1 MNQEQE
7 DLVKSINFANEF
19 IKIVR
24 GFKLDQERQDSLP
37 QEVKEYLA
45 NEHLNKLITDQG
57 LEPEMLVWGLL
68 HMIEIL
74 LKFADLQPNDLV
86 EIIQRNNIGRVSVDG
101 DQTPFEVQ
109 ALELLYLLDV
119 DPSIKDHCRTL
130 YLKLFSPEMAVKQ
143 IVDALKCRV
152 TTI

>member
-1 MNQEQE
+1 MNQEQQ

-45 NEHLNKLITDQG
+45 NEHLNQLITDQG

-86 EIIQRNNIGRVSVDG
+86 EIMEKFVQTLTNENG
-101 DQTPFEVQ
+101 D
-109 ALELLYLLDV
+109 
-119 DPSIKDHCRTL
+119 KD
-130 YLKLFSPEMAVKQ
+130 Y
-143 IVDALKCRV
+143 D
-152 TTI
+152 

>member
-45 NEHLNKLITDQG
+45 NEHLNQLITDQG

-86 EIIQRNNIGRVSVDG
+86 EIMEKFVQTLTNENG
-101 DQTPFEVQ
+101 D
-109 ALELLYLLDV
+109 
-119 DPSIKDHCRTL
+119 KD
-130 YLKLFSPEMAVKQ
+130 Y
-143 IVDALKCRV
+143 D
-152 TTI
+152 

>member
-45 NEHLNKLITDQG
+45 NEHLNQLITDQG

-74 LKFADLQPNDLV
+74 LKFANLQPNDLV
-86 EIIQRNNIGRVSVDG
+86 EIMEKFVQTLTNENG
-101 DQTPFEVQ
+101 D
-109 ALELLYLLDV
+109 
-119 DPSIKDHCRTL
+119 KD
-130 YLKLFSPEMAVKQ
+130 Y
-143 IVDALKCRV
+143 D
-152 TTI
+152 

>member
-45 NEHLNKLITDQG
+45 NEHLNQLITDQG

-86 EIIQRNNIGRVSVDG
+86 EIMEKFVQTLTNEKG
-101 DQTPFEVQ
+101 DKN
-109 ALELLYLLDV
+109 YD
-119 DPSIKDHCRTL
+119 
-130 YLKLFSPEMAVKQ
+130 
-143 IVDALKCRV
+143 
-152 TTI
+152 

>member
-37 QEVKEYLA
+37 QEIKEYLA
-45 NEHLNKLITDQG
+45 NEHLNQLITDQG

-74 LKFADLQPNDLV
+74 LKFANLQPNDLV
-86 EIIQRNNIGRVSVDG
+86 EIMDKFVESISNENG
-101 DQTPFEVQ
+101 D
-109 ALELLYLLDV
+109 
-119 DPSIKDHCRTL
+119 KD
-130 YLKLFSPEMAVKQ
+130 Y
-143 IVDALKCRV
+143 D
-152 TTI
+152 

>member
-1 MNQEQE
+1 MNQEQM
-7 DLVKSINFANEF
+7 DLIKSINFANEF

-74 LKFADLQPNDLV
+74 LNVAELEPNDLV
-86 EIIQRNNIGRVSVDG
+86 EIMEKFVEQISNSNG
-101 DQTPFEVQ
+101 DQT
-109 ALELLYLLDV
+109 
-119 DPSIKDHCRTL
+119 
-130 YLKLFSPEMAVKQ
+130 
-143 IVDALKCRV
+143 
-152 TTI
+152 

>member
-45 NEHLNKLITDQG
+45 NEHLNKMISDQN

-74 LKFADLQPNDLV
+74 LKFANLQPNDLV
-86 EIIQRNNIGRVSVDG
+86 EIMEKFVQTLTNEKG
-101 DQTPFEVQ
+101 DKN
-109 ALELLYLLDV
+109 YD
-119 DPSIKDHCRTL
+119 
-130 YLKLFSPEMAVKQ
+130 
-143 IVDALKCRV
+143 
-152 TTI
+152 

>member
-37 QEVKEYLA
+37 QEIKEYLA
-45 NEHLNKLITDQG
+45 NEHLNQLSTDQG

-74 LKFADLQPNDLV
+74 LKFANLQPNDLV
-86 EIIQRNNIGRVSVDG
+86 EIMDKFVESISNGNG
-101 DQTPFEVQ
+101 D
-109 ALELLYLLDV
+109 
-119 DPSIKDHCRTL
+119 KD
-130 YLKLFSPEMAVKQ
+130 Y
-143 IVDALKCRV
+143 D
-152 TTI
+152 

>member
-37 QEVKEYLA
+37 QEIKEYLA
-45 NEHLNKLITDQG
+45 NEHLNKMISDQN

-74 LKFADLQPNDLV
+74 LNVADLQPNDLV
-86 EIIQRNNIGRVSVDG
+86 EIMEKFVQTLTNENG
-101 DQTPFEVQ
+101 D
-109 ALELLYLLDV
+109 
-119 DPSIKDHCRTL
+119 KD
-130 YLKLFSPEMAVKQ
+130 Y
-143 IVDALKCRV
+143 D
-152 TTI
+152 

>member
-45 NEHLNKLITDQG
+45 NEHLNKMISDQN

-86 EIIQRNNIGRVSVDG
+86 EIMEKFVQTLTNEKG
-101 DQTPFEVQ
+101 D
-109 ALELLYLLDV
+109 
-119 DPSIKDHCRTL
+119 KD
-130 YLKLFSPEMAVKQ
+130 Y
-143 IVDALKCRV
+143 D
-152 TTI
+152 

>member
-37 QEVKEYLA
+37 QEIKEYLA
-45 NEHLNKLITDQG
+45 NEHLNQLITDQG
-57 LEPEMLVWGLL
+57 LEPEMLVWGLF

-74 LKFADLQPNDLV
+74 LKFANLQPNDLV
-86 EIIQRNNIGRVSVDG
+86 EIMDKFVESITNGNG
-101 DQTPFEVQ
+101 D
-109 ALELLYLLDV
+109 
-119 DPSIKDHCRTL
+119 KD
-130 YLKLFSPEMAVKQ
+130 Y
-143 IVDALKCRV
+143 D
-152 TTI
+152 

>member
-45 NEHLNKLITDQG
+45 NEHLNKMISDQN

-86 EIIQRNNIGRVSVDG
+86 EIMEKFVQTLTNEKG
-101 DQTPFEVQ
+101 DKN
-109 ALELLYLLDV
+109 YD
-119 DPSIKDHCRTL
+119 
-130 YLKLFSPEMAVKQ
+130 
-143 IVDALKCRV
+143 
-152 TTI
+152 

>member
-37 QEVKEYLA
+37 QEIKEYLA
-45 NEHLNKLITDQG
+45 NEHLNQLITDQG

-74 LKFADLQPNDLV
+74 LKFANLQPNDLV
-86 EIIQRNNIGRVSVDG
+86 EIMDKFVESINNGNG
-101 DQTPFEVQ
+101 D
-109 ALELLYLLDV
+109 
-119 DPSIKDHCRTL
+119 KD
-130 YLKLFSPEMAVKQ
+130 Y
-143 IVDALKCRV
+143 D
-152 TTI
+152 

>member
-37 QEVKEYLA
+37 QEIKEYLA
-45 NEHLNKLITDQG
+45 NEHLNKLIADQG

-74 LKFADLQPNDLV
+74 LKFANLQPNDLV
-86 EIIQRNNIGRVSVDG
+86 EIMDKFVESITNGNG
-101 DQTPFEVQ
+101 D
-109 ALELLYLLDV
+109 
-119 DPSIKDHCRTL
+119 KD
-130 YLKLFSPEMAVKQ
+130 Y
-143 IVDALKCRV
+143 D
-152 TTI
+152 

>member
-7 DLVKSINFANEF
+7 DLIKSINFANEF
-19 IKIVR
+19 IKIIR

-37 QEVKEYLA
+37 QEIKEYLA

-74 LKFADLQPNDLV
+74 LKFANLQPNDLV
-86 EIIQRNNIGRVSVDG
+86 EIMEKFVQTLTNENG
-101 DQTPFEVQ
+101 D
-109 ALELLYLLDV
+109 
-119 DPSIKDHCRTL
+119 KD
-130 YLKLFSPEMAVKQ
+130 Y
-143 IVDALKCRV
+143 D
-152 TTI
+152 

>member
-1 MNQEQE
+1 MNQEQQ

-24 GFKLDQERQDSLP
+24 GFKADQERKDSLP

-45 NEHLNKLITDQG
+45 NEHLNQLITDQG

-74 LKFADLQPNDLV
+74 LKFANLQPNDLV
-86 EIIQRNNIGRVSVDG
+86 EIMDKFVESITNGNG
-101 DQTPFEVQ
+101 D
-109 ALELLYLLDV
+109 
-119 DPSIKDHCRTL
+119 KD
-130 YLKLFSPEMAVKQ
+130 Y
-143 IVDALKCRV
+143 D
-152 TTI
+152 

>member
-37 QEVKEYLA
+37 QEIKEYLA
-45 NEHLNKLITDQG
+45 NEHLNKLIADQG

-74 LKFADLQPNDLV
+74 LKFANLQPNDLV
-86 EIIQRNNIGRVSVDG
+86 EIMDKFVESISNGNG
-101 DQTPFEVQ
+101 D
-109 ALELLYLLDV
+109 
-119 DPSIKDHCRTL
+119 KD
-130 YLKLFSPEMAVKQ
+130 Y
-143 IVDALKCRV
+143 D
-152 TTI
+152 

>member
-1 MNQEQE
+1 MNQEQQ

-37 QEVKEYLA
+37 QEIKEYLA

-74 LKFADLQPNDLV
+74 LKFANLQPNDLV
-86 EIIQRNNIGRVSVDG
+86 EIMDKFVETITNGNG
-101 DQTPFEVQ
+101 DKE
-109 ALELLYLLDV
+109 YD
-119 DPSIKDHCRTL
+119 
-130 YLKLFSPEMAVKQ
+130 
-143 IVDALKCRV
+143 
-152 TTI
+152 

>member
-1 MNQEQE
+1 MNQEQM
-7 DLVKSINFANEF
+7 DLIKSINFANEF

-45 NEHLNKLITDQG
+45 NEHLNKMISDQN

-74 LKFADLQPNDLV
+74 LNVADLQPNDLV
-86 EIIQRNNIGRVSVDG
+86 EIMEKFVQTLTNENG
-101 DQTPFEVQ
+101 D
-109 ALELLYLLDV
+109 
-119 DPSIKDHCRTL
+119 KD
-130 YLKLFSPEMAVKQ
+130 Y
-143 IVDALKCRV
+143 D
-152 TTI
+152 